1 MTERDQDAAALA
13 SNVSAIR
20 DAIERAAQ
28 RVGRDPR
35 AIRLLAATKTVP
47 VERLRQAQ
55 AAGLTLFGE
64 NRLQEALPKIE
75 ALGRQTIEWHFIG
88 RVQRRKVRDIVGSFR
103 LIHSVESVELGEEI
117 DRRAAAAGIRQAVLL
132 EVNVGGEATKAGFSP
147 EQLEQALPA
156 FSRMSHVAVQGLM
169 TIPPP
174 QDDPER
180 ARPAFRL
187 LRELAQRL
195 APSLTSGT
203 RLGELSLRE
212 LSMGMSHDFEV
223 AVEEGATIVRVGTG
237 LFGPRPVREPRSA

>member
-1 MTERDQDAAALA
+1 MPERDQDATGFAR
-13 SNVSAIR
+13 NVAAIR
-20 DAIERAAQ
+20 DAIERAAR

-35 AIRLLAATKTVP
+35 TVRLLAATKTVP
-47 VERLRQAQ
+47 LERLRQAQ

-75 ALGRQTIEWHFIG
+75 ALGRETIEWHFIG

-117 DRRAAAAGIRQAVLL
+117 ERRAAAAGIRQAVLL
-132 EVNVGGEATKAGFSP
+132 EVNVGRESTKGGFTP
-147 EQLEQALPA
+147 EEVPQVLPE
-156 FSRMSHVAVQGLM
+156 FSRMTHVDVQGLM

-180 ARPAFRL
+180 TRPAFRL

-195 APSLTSGT
+195 APTLTSGMA
-203 RLGELSLRE
+203 LRE

-237 LFGPRPVREPRSA
+237 LFGPRPAQESRPA